1 MTLYQ
6 ELTQKQKRSIRNDI
20 DLISSL
26 KGVSFP
32 KTFDEIKEIG
42 FLSPT
47 IEVGKSNAYLTEGG
61 KVALRRICDITH
73 QTKKYNDMLNYDDIF
88 QEVISEF
95 GRWLSDG
102 LIPDDAE
109 FINPLDT
116 LLSRK
121 IDNYTFICRVDGLS
135 LIEIGSIVIGNKE
148 IKEYNHKYVS
158 GISGVSDIAS
168 DAIKGEYSNSLVIV
182 GSERGSSSVAQ
193 EKFYHNA
200 ELSLSVLRL
209 YSCAIYTS
217 AIHRVNIRMIN
228 NCANAYG
235 PASSVGWKGSEKTFY
250 YLRHYKSTQDLK
262 LDSELLNRLSS
273 ECFFEKL
280 AHLIDKQE
288 RNELEEA
295 IVKSLF
301 WIGEAQ
307 KDLSHA
313 SAWIMLWSCVECFFT
328 IGTKEITEQ
337 NARGIASI
345 LVFGGYSHER
355 YGDYEQLKMKIKNY
369 YRLRSRVV
377 HRAEYIHIDN
387 ILLEE
392 FSFIVAWVI
401 ITMVSLS
408 DRGYATLAQVQEQS
422 DRLDRKEM
430 AFINKSSL
438 CEKLFSW
445 FKRKKI

>member
-20 DLISSL
+20 NLISSL

-32 KTFDEIKEIG
+32 KTFEEIKEIG
-42 FLSPT
+42 FLSPK
-47 IEVGKSNAYLTEGG
+47 IEVGKSEAYLTKDG
-61 KVALRRICDITH
+61 KVALRRICDIIH

-88 QEVISEF
+88 HEVTSEF

-102 LIPDDAE
+102 LIPDAAE

-121 IDNYTFICRVDGLS
+121 IDNYTFVCRVDGLS

-148 IKEYNHKYVS
+148 IKKYDHKVVS

-168 DAIKGEYSNSLVIV
+168 DAIKEEYSNSLVIV
-182 GSERGSSSVAQ
+182 GTERGSSSVAQ

-217 AIHRVNIRMIN
+217 AIHRTNIRMIN

-235 PASSVGWKGSEKTFY
+235 PASSVGWKGSKKTFY

-307 KDLSHA
+307 KDFSHS
-313 SAWIMLWSCVECFFT
+313 SAWIKLWSCVESFFT
-328 IGTKEITEQ
+328 AGAKEITEQ
-337 NARGIASI
+337 NARGISSI
-345 LVFGGYSHER
+345 LVYGGYSHEK
-355 YGDYEQLKMKIKNY
+355 YGDYEQLKRKIKNY
-369 YRLRSRVV
+369 YRLRNRVV
-377 HRAEYIHIDN
+377 HYAEYVHIDD

-408 DRGYATLAQVQEQS
+408 DRGYAKLADVQKEA
-422 DRLDRKEM
+422 DKLDQREM
-430 AFINKSSL
+430 GSIKKSSWFDKI
-438 CEKLFSW
+438 CSW
-445 FKRKKI
+445 FKRKRK